1 MPLYTQDFTVVETV
15 FRIASPVPFRLP
27 PCVTP
32 FITQKGGSADV
43 TYTVHIGAPPE
54 SPAGYTQSWQWR
66 QNDRI
71 ARIENGSASSVDL
84 YFPPGLVP
92 AFEKNLNWMLYIAP
106 ERALADR
113 GVIILHASSVLYR
126 GKAFVF
132 TAPSGGGKST
142 HAAIWEQCLGAD
154 VINGDKTLISER
166 DGAVTAWGSPMAGT
180 SGIWRNLSAPVAA
193 IVILEMAAEIS
204 ARIIS
209 RREAFIFLYSE
220 AVKSD
225 DDPEYNKKLLGK
237 IDSITQNTK
246 MIRLSC
252 LPDQSA
258 AEYLLRFTDDTRL
271 TEDS

>member
-1 MPLYTQDFTVVETV
+1 MKHY
-15 FRIASPVPFRLP
+15 
-27 PCVTP
+27 CN
-32 FITQKGGSADV
+32 
-43 TYTVHIGAPPE
+43 
-54 SPAGYTQSWQWR
+54 R
-66 QNDRI
+66 Q
-71 ARIENGSASSVDL
+71 
-84 YFPPGLVP
+84 
-92 AFEKNLNWMLYIAP
+92 
-106 ERALADR
+106 
-113 GVIILHASSVLYR
+113 
-126 GKAFVF
+126 
-132 TAPSGGGKST
+132 TANRGGGNT
-142 HAAIWEQCLGAD
+142 PN
-154 VINGDKTLISER
+154 NG
-166 DGAVTAWGSPMAGT
+166 GT
-180 SGIWRNLSAPVAA
+180 SAQKSEKLCRANQK
-193 IVILEMAAEIS
+193 AAENS